1 MADPHL
7 PGGHPSSASGS
18 RRVALYSHDTQGLG
32 HVRRNSLIAAAIVAA
47 HPDTD
52 VLLLTGAPEAAALH
66 LPPRTSVLVLP
77 PLAKTPTGA
86 YRARSAPLSL
96 GALVSMRA
104 AMLEVALADYAPD
117 LLVAD
122 KVPLGVHGELQPALR
137 EARSKFGTRTVLGLR
152 DVLDERGVA
161 IREWEENRST
171 DVIRNWYDQVW
182 VYGDPAVFDP
192 AREYRWP
199 SSVRRKVAYTGYLA
213 RGRSRLLSPA
223 ATAPGTQR
231 GRPPEGP
238 FVLGLVGGGEDGVAL
253 SDAFAHAT
261 MPPGYTGVLITGP
274 YLDAA
279 ERRRL
284 WGVAERRHDLVVL
297 DFVPDVPAYI
307 ARATATIAMAGY
319 NTVCEL
325 LDTGQPVLLAPRT
338 APRREQQVRAE
349 RLRRAG
355 LADLVTAEKLSPAHL
370 SAWLADAVVRPRRD
384 AADID
389 LDGLGRI
396 HDLAGRLLTSSSH
409 HRAEANHV
417 AV

>member
-1 MADPHL
+1 MTDPHL
-7 PGGHPSSASGS
+7 LGGHCSSASRA

-86 YRARSAPLSL
+86 YRARSVPLSL
-96 GALVSMRA
+96 SALVSMRA

-137 EARSKFGTRTVLGLR
+137 EARSEFGTRTVLGLR

-171 DVIRNWYDQVW
+171 DVIRTWYDQVW

-213 RGRSRLLSPA
+213 RGRSRLLSSV

-231 GRPPEGP
+231 GHPPEGP

-261 MPPGYTGVLITGP
+261 MPPGYKGVLITGP

-297 DFVPDVPAYI
+297 EFVPDVPAYI

-325 LDTGQPVLLAPRT
+325 LETGQPVLLAPRT

-370 SAWLADAVVRPRRD
+370 SAWLAGAVVRPRRD
-384 AADID
+384 PADID

-396 HDLAGRLLTSSSH
+396 HDLAGRLLTSSPH
-409 HRAEANHV
+409 HRAKANHV